1 MVSFFHHNLARD
13 LPTLPP
19 VDILSMRNV
28 LIYFD
33 VDTKRLVLDRIR
45 RHLRPG
51 GYLML
56 GTAETTLNLDERFER
71 VRIGRAV
78 FYRAIKTEAR

>member
-1 MVSFFHHNLARD
+1 
-13 LPTLPP
+13 
-19 VDILSMRNV
+19 

-33 VDTKRLVLDRIR
+33 LATKRQVLDRIR

-51 GYLML
+51 GLLML

-71 VRIGRAV
+71 VRIGRTV
-78 FYRAIKTEAR
+78 FYRTMKAEAR